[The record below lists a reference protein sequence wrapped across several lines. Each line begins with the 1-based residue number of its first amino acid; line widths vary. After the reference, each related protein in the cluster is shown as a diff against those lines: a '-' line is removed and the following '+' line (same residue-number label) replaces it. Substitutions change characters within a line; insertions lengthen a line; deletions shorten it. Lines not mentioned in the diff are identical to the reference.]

1 MTIYDRDRTIAG
13 QWDDP
18 NWFGGTYRP
27 GDSGTFSLPQVYN
40 CPHPGPGPF
49 WAFAAVGGYS
59 ARLRGLPLDHI
70 ACLRGAKG

>member
-1 MTIYDRDRTIAG
+1 MTIYDRDRTIVG
-13 QWDDP
+13 QWMTRT
-18 NWFGGTYRP
+18 GSAALTGR
-27 GDSGTFSLPQVYN
+27 DSGTFSLPQVYN